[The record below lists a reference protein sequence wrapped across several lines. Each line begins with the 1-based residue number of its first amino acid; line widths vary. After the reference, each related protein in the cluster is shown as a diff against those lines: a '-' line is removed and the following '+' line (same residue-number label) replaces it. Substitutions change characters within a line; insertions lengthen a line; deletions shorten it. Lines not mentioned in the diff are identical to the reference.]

1 MMDPISATL
10 AVAQLLNSGLSI
22 FAQARGG
29 DPSRFDEIGK
39 FIDAGMQV
47 ITQAQQVAGLI
58 VKAHR
63 ENRDITDAELD
74 EIAVGD
80 DAARQILVD
89 AIERAGATARP
100 EAPGT

>member
-29 DPSRFDEIGK
+29 DPSRFDEIEK
-39 FIDAGMQV
+39 YIDAGSQV
-47 ITQAQQVAGLI
+47 ITQAQQLAGLI

-63 ENRDITDAELD
+63 EGRDITNDELD
-74 EIAVGD
+74 AIAAGD
-80 DAARQILVD
+80 DAARKVLTD
-89 AIERAGATARP
+89 AIARAQATAKP
-100 EAPGT
+100 DAPGT